1 MMTKATQTGR
11 EIHLPRLHA
20 SQLQVKRA
28 ARRYNVCDFGRRW
41 GKNTLGEDRLIEP
54 AIKGK
59 PVGWFAPT
67 YKYLGEAWRHVS
79 HILQPITT
87 RANEQEHRIEL
98 LTKGVVEM
106 WTLQDP
112 DAGRG
117 RKYARCIF
125 DECAMVPDLLNIWNL
140 SLRATLVDLVGDA
153 WFLSTPKGRN
163 AFWQLWQQAQSDTRG
178 EWAAFQGSSYE
189 NPHIPK
195 SELDAMCATM
205 PERVS
210 AQEIRAEFLDDAG
223 GVFRKV
229 VGAATL
235 SEQEPVAGHQYIM
248 GVDWGKSNDW
258 TWLTMLDVTTKQMAA
273 MDRFN
278 QIDWSLQRGRLRAMY
293 DRYKPTA
300 IVAETNSIGEP
311 NIEAL
316 RAEDLPVQGF
326 TTTNATKAQI
336 IEGLSLAFERGELT
350 ILNDAVLVG
359 ELQAYELERLPSGLV
374 RYGAPEGMH
383 DDGVMS
389 LAMAWWGCS
398 STGPLLLWG
407 ADEA

>member
-1 MMTKATQTGR
+1 V
-11 EIHLPRLHA
+11 HLPRPHPA
-20 SQLQVKRA
+20 QLRVRSS

-41 GKNTLGEDRLIEP
+41 GKNTLGEDRLIAP
-54 AIKGK
+54 AINGQ

-87 RANEQEHRIEL
+87 RGNEQEHRIEL
-98 LTKGVVEM
+98 VTKGVIEM

-125 DECAMVPDLLNIWNL
+125 DECAMVPDLLDIWNL

-178 EWAAFQGSSYE
+178 EWASFKGSSYE
-189 NPHIPK
+189 NPHIPA
-195 SELDAMCATM
+195 SELDAMRATL
-205 PERVS
+205 PERVF
-210 AQEIRAEFLDDAG
+210 AQEIMAEFLDDAG

-229 VGAATL
+229 VEAATL
-235 SEQEPVAGHQYIM
+235 AEQPPIAGHQYLM
-248 GVDWGKSNDW
+248 GVDWGKSNDF
-258 TWLTMLDVTTKQMAA
+258 TSLTMVDVTMRQEAA
-273 MDRFN
+273 QDRFN
-278 QIDWSLQRGRLRAMY
+278 QIDWSLQRGRLCAMY
-293 DRYKPTA
+293 ERYMPTA
-300 IVAETNSIGEP
+300 IIAETNSIGEP

-316 RAEDLPVQGF
+316 RAEGLPVQGF

-336 IEGLSLAFERGELT
+336 IEGLSLAFETGAFA
-350 ILNDAVLVG
+350 IINDAVSVG
-359 ELQAYELERLPSGLV
+359 ELQAYEMVRLPSGLV

-383 DDGVMS
+383 DDTVIS
-389 LAMAWWGCS
+389 KALAWWGCS

-407 ADEA
+407 GDEA